1 MTESFFI
8 GALTALYGISGV
20 ISLIAYFPTVK
31 DLWKGIPS
39 ANFITYFL
47 WFVYYLI
54 SVLYGIFV
62 LKDSIFIVVSGLD
75 TLILFLI
82 VILIVRVQ
90 RGEIVA
96 QVKNKQK
103 KVVEKIKSIRKKKS
117 E

>member
-1 MTESFFI
+1 MI
-8 GALTALYGISGV
+8 GVLTAIYGISGA
-20 ISLIAYFPTVK
+20 ISVIAYFPTVK

-39 ANFITYFL
+39 ANFTTYFL
-47 WFVYYLI
+47 WFLYYLI

-62 LKDSIFIVVSGLD
+62 LKDILFIIVTGLD
-75 TLILFLI
+75 SLILLTI

-96 QVKNKQK
+96 QVKHEQK

-117 E
+117 D